1 MTPIWEQSDEIRI
14 AAAQERLL
22 KERVLAPRLMV
33 AD

>member
-22 KERVLAPRLMV
+22 KERVAGSMRHAP
-33 AD
+33 

>member
-22 KERVLAPRLMV
+22 KERVGRPPEQ
-33 AD
+33 